1 MLVWGNFYTIGICN
15 LAEGGTDDG
24 GEEEDINQLN
34 FPGICRNC

>member
-24 GEEEDINQLN
+24 GEEEEDINQLN
-34 FPGICRNC
+34 FPGI